1 MNKYEIFWGGTDV
14 NPALYN
20 QIKHKTT
27 QKPDEERDKK
37 EKTLFNLCIIN
48 KTPMIGIC
56 RGAQFLNVMNGGTLI
71 QDIHGH
77 TRGHTVITD
86 DNEQF
91 YVTSTH
97 HQMMVPTKEAK
108 ILAIDKRKVLCL
120 DSPTG
125 NTYSPKEGIEVV
137 YYPKT
142 LSLCIQ
148 FHPEFMHPG
157 SQAVLWVHKK
167 VKELFNINNLQ
178 LRDYITEYNSKFRG
192 MI

>member
-1 MNKYEIFWGGTDV
+1 MNELQIFWGGVDV
-14 NPALYN
+14 NPELYG
-20 QIKHKTT
+20 QPKHITT
-27 QKPDEERDKK
+27 QNPNINRDEK
-37 EKTLFNLCIIN
+37 EQKQFNFCVENNI
-48 KTPMIGIC
+48 PMLGIC

-71 QDIHGH
+71 QDIHSH

-148 FHPEFMHPG
+148 FHPEFMHP
-157 SQAVLWVHKK
+157 SAQAVLWVRKK

-178 LRDYITEYNSKFRG
+178 SNSHTSLYFG
-192 MI
+192 DW